1 MPGKSNVPEGILKE
15 REIDTRFSN
24 IFRYFDGPPF
34 VTVPQGE
41 WQNLR
46 SNYHDCLFRGDIP
59 VIVVEE
65 YAIDEWAFRSP
76 PARLE
81 ISQEI
86 WEELRAHKGTITQ
99 LQLEKILGS
108 TKKKTCPALTQ
119 GERDSTRHADQ
130 LKGITD

>member
-1 MPGKSNVPEGILKE
+1 MLTWAAYEDLCSRVHKCVLHQEL
-15 REIDTRFSN
+15 
-24 IFRYFDGPPF
+24 
-34 VTVPQGE
+34 
-41 WQNLR
+41 
-46 SNYHDCLFRGDIP
+46 P
-59 VIVVEE
+59 VVVVET
-65 YAIDEWAFRSP
+65 YAPDEWAYRTP

-86 WEELRAHKGTITQ
+86 WEEMRAWKGPIGQ
-99 LQLEKILGS
+99 HDLERILGS